1 MDAERT
7 EPDFGPLVQAAVA
20 THELYLAFTGAG
32 FTQEEA
38 LYLVGQI
45 VTSTLNGSNPGR

>member
-1 MDAERT
+1 M
-7 EPDFGPLVQAAVA
+7 QAATA
-20 THELYLAFTGAG
+20 THELYLAFTEAG
-32 FTQEEA
+32 FTAEEA